1 VLTSGPAPSR
11 LVLTEPGAP
20 NPEFA
25 RPSSPERLELV
36 MHALHARGFPSEIVD
51 SREEARRQVLGAI
64 PEGAEV
70 HSALSE
76 TLRELGVTTDI
87 DESDRY
93 HSVRK
98 QLTQLD
104 RATQFRE
111 MQKMASA
118 PDYMVGSASAI
129 TEEGDILV
137 GSGSGSQIGAY
148 AYAAGKVILVVG
160 HQKIV
165 RDVAEG
171 MRRIREYCLPLECA
185 RMKSVGRQGTVL
197 AKTLIL
203 HSEFQERVRVILIR
217 DVIGF

>member
-1 VLTSGPAPSR
+1 MR
-11 LVLTEPGAP
+11 LVLPEPVSP

-25 RPSSPERLELV
+25 RPSSPKRLDRA
-36 MHALHARGFPSEIVD
+36 MHSLNARGFPSEIVD
-51 SREEARRQVLGAI
+51 SREEARRQVLDAV

-76 TLRELGVTTDI
+76 TMRELGITTEI
-87 DESDRY
+87 DESGRY

-98 QLTQLD
+98 RLMQFD
-104 RATQFRE
+104 RPTQFRE
-111 MQKMASA
+111 MQKMAAA
-118 PDYMVGSASAI
+118 PDYIVGSANAV
-129 TEEGDILV
+129 TEDGDILV

-148 AYAAGKVILVVG
+148 AYAAAHVILVVG

-171 MRRIREYCLPLECA
+171 MRRMREYCVPLEFE
-185 RMKSVGRQGTVL
+185 RMKSIGHQGTVL

-203 HSEFQERVRVILIR
+203 HSEFQGRVRVILIR
-217 DVIGF
+217 DAIGF

>member
-1 VLTSGPAPSR
+1 VLTNPADAAR
-11 LVLTEPGAP
+11 LVLPEPGLP
-20 NPEFA
+20 NPQFA
-25 RPSSPERLELV
+25 RPASAERVERATQSLN
-36 MHALHARGFPSEIVD
+36 ARGFPSEIVD
-51 SREEARRQVLGAI
+51 SREEARRRVLSAL

-76 TLRELGVTTDI
+76 TMRELGITTEI
-87 DESDRY
+87 DESGRY
-93 HSVRK
+93 QSVRK
-98 QLTQLD
+98 RLMQFD

-111 MQKMASA
+111 MQKMAAA
-118 PDYMVGSASAI
+118 PDYMVGSANAV
-129 TEEGDILV
+129 TEYGDILV

-148 AYAAGKVILVVG
+148 AYAAGHVILVVG

-171 MRRIREYCLPLECA
+171 MRRIREYCVPLEFE
-185 RMKSVGRQGTVL
+185 RMRSIGRQGTVL

-203 HSEFQERVRVILIR
+203 HAEFQGRVRVILIR